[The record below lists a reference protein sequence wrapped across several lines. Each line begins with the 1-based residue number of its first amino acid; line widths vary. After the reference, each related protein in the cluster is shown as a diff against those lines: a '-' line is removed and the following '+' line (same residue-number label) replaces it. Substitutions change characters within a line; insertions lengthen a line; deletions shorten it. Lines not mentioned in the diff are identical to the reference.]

1 MSSILP
7 PSPQGVPPGHAF
19 WNVWYEK
26 LRKIVNDL
34 ATSISWINI
43 NFTGS
48 KIEDIVSRDHN
59 KLTTIQ
65 GGTAAEYYHLTNAEH
80 TAIAGIGNL
89 VLYSSTIDPTTSDI
103 AASTAK
109 LYKNTTSSAVKL
121 WVNDGGTLKSV
132 TLT

>member
-1 MSSILP
+1 MASILP

-34 ATSISWINI
+34 ATSISWTNI

-59 KLTTIQ
+59 KLTNIQ
-65 GGTAAEYYHLTNAEH
+65 GGTTSEYYHLTNAEH
-80 TAIAGIGNL
+80 TNILTIGSL
-89 VLYSSTIDPTTSDI
+89 ILYSKAGDPVVGDI
-103 AASTAK
+103 TAGYSK
-109 LYKNTTSSAVKL
+109 LYKNTTTSSVKL

>member
-7 PSPQGVPPGHAF
+7 PSPQVVPPGHAF

-65 GGTAAEYYHLTNAEH
+65 GGTTAEYYHLTNAEH

-89 VLYSSTIDPTTSDI
+89 VLLHQILQQVLQNYTRI
-103 AASTAK
+103 
-109 LYKNTTSSAVKL
+109 LLHQQLNYGLMMV
-121 WVNDGGTLKSV
+121 VR
-132 TLT
+132 

>member
-34 ATSISWINI
+34 ATSISWVNI

-65 GGTAAEYYHLTNAEH
+65 GGTTGEYYHLTNAEH
-80 TAIAGIGNL
+80 TAIGSLPLNSKAG
-89 VLYSSTIDPTTSDI
+89 DPTVTDI
-103 AASTAK
+103 SAGYCK
-109 LYKNTTSSAVKL
+109 LYKNTTTSAVKL

>member
-1 MSSILP
+1 MASILP

-26 LRKIVNDL
+26 LRTIINDL
-34 ATSISWINI
+34 ATSISWLNI

-65 GGTAAEYYHLTNAEH
+65 GGTTAEYYHLTSAEH
-80 TAIAGIGNL
+80 TSISSIGSLILNSKAG
-89 VLYSSTIDPTTSDI
+89 DPTTSDI
-103 AASTAK
+103 ASGYSK
-109 LYKNTTSSAVKL
+109 LYKNTSTSAIKL
-121 WVNDGGTLKSV
+121 WVNDSGTLKSV